1 MPVRRFFGV
10 AFVLLLTLVPP
21 SAAQELPALLGRVV
35 DRAEVLSPAAE
46 NELDALLKAHE
57 DSTSNQIAILTI
69 RSLDGMDLESY
80 SLEIARAWQLGQ
92 ADRDNGVLLL
102 VALDDRKMRIEVGY
116 GLEGDLPDITAS
128 RIIQDEI
135 RPYFQR
141 DDYEGGILAGAR
153 AIVSAIEGSYVA
165 TESSDDMPLLFRL
178 VFSALF
184 MGMPLSV
191 SVAAAFAPGWQR
203 WFPILFLT
211 PFIFAGSMVLTMS
224 IEGAIAITLLYLF
237 GHIALAIY
245 FYRSPKWRAVMEKMK
260 KAQKSGAKVPVEIF
274 GRTFHMRA
282 GGMSSGGG
290 SSRSGGSSFSG
301 GGGSFGG
308 GGSSGSW

>member
-1 MPVRRFFGV
+1 MTTYRLAGLV
-10 AFVLLLTLVPP
+10 ASLLLLVVLTA
-21 SAAQELPALLGRVV
+21 SAQDLPALIGRVV
-35 DRAEVLSPAAE
+35 DRAEVLSPSAE
-46 NELDALLKAHE
+46 RQLDDLLQAHE
-57 DSTSNQIAILTI
+57 DSTGNQIAVLTI

-80 SLEIARAWQLGQ
+80 SLDVARAWQLGQ

-128 RIIQDEI
+128 RIIQNDI

-153 AIVSAIEGSYVA
+153 AIVSAVEGSYVA
-165 TESSDDMPLLFRL
+165 TEGSDEMPLLFRL
-178 VFSALF
+178 VFSAMF
-184 MGMPLSV
+184 MGMPLAV
-191 SVAAAFAPGWQR
+191 SFASAFVPGWQR

-211 PFIFAGSMVLTMS
+211 PFIFAGSMVLTMA
-224 IEGAIAITLLYLF
+224 IRGAIVITLLYLV

-245 FYRSPKWRAVMEKMK
+245 FYQSPEWRAVMAKMK
-260 KAQKSGAKVPVEIF
+260 KAQKTGGKVRVEIF
-274 GRTFHMRA
+274 GRTFHVRA
-282 GGMSSGGG
+282 GSIGGG
-290 SSRSGGSSFSG
+290 SSSSSSGGSSFSG